1 MYSCN
6 YQKTVVPQCGFHFE
20 ELAKLFSQS
29 ELHRIGL
36 QSGGSKSTILRKMG
50 QTLIILLFVL
60 DFKCIVFLF
69 SGWTKQH

>member
-36 QSGGSKSTILRKMG
+36 QIPALVIAMIL
-50 QTLIILLFVL
+50 QN
-60 DFKCIVFLF
+60 
-69 SGWTKQH
+69 

>member
-6 YQKTVVPQCGFHFE
+6 YQKTVVPQCEFHFE

-36 QSGGSKSTILRKMG
+36 QSGGRKSTILRKMG
-50 QTLIILLFVL
+50 QTLFILLFCFRFQVY
-60 DFKCIVFLF
+60 CFLI
-69 SGWTKQH
+69 